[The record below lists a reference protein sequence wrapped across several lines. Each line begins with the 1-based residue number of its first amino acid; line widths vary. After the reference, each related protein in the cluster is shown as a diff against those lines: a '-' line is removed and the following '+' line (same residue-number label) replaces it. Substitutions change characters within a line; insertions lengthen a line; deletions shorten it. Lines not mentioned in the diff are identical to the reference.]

1 MFSTAP
7 SFGTAWRVGC
17 AAAIAV
23 ALAPVAGC
31 SSDDASR
38 HGMDHDSASPTAA
51 ASTSSAAT
59 GQPSVAAAFNDDDVM
74 FASMMIAH
82 HQQAVVMSD
91 LLLTKDGI
99 PAELVALALKIKE
112 AQAPE
117 IARLNGLLS
126 SWGQDPDQPAHH
138 HMTEGMMSQE
148 YLDSLATATDV
159 GAAKLYLTGM
169 IEHHQG
175 AVTMARDEVAD
186 GRSANAIQLAK
197 RIIASQKRE
206 ITAMS
211 DLLKRVQGA

>member
-1 MFSTAP
+1 MLTTTP
-7 SFGTAWRVGC
+7 SFGRAWRVAL
-17 AAAIAV
+17 AAVIAI

-31 SSDDASR
+31 STTNDANMPGMN
-38 HGMDHDSASPTAA
+38 HGSTSPTPA
-51 ASTSSAAT
+51 ASTAT
-59 GQPSVAAAFNDDDVM
+59 GQPSVVEAFNDDDVM

-91 LLLTKDGI
+91 LLLAKDGI
-99 PAELVALALKIKE
+99 PTELVALAQKIKE

-117 IARLNGLLS
+117 IARLSGLLA
-126 SWGQDPDQPAHH
+126 SWGQDPSQPTHH

-148 YLDSLATATDV
+148 YLDSLATATEAE
-159 GAAKLYLTGM
+159 AAKLYLTGM

-175 AVTMARDEVAD
+175 AVSMARDQVAD

-197 RIIASQKRE
+197 RIITSQKRE
-206 ITAMS
+206 IAAMG